1 MTWIII
7 GAALAGLTITF
18 LISALMQK
26 KKAIRYLTKNFGD
39 IPNRIYRESD
49 HESIVSYW
57 DIKSAQYKNCEKID
71 SLTWDDLDMQKTYE
85 RINSTQSSVGDEV
98 LYAMLH
104 KQNLDANRLKET
116 ERLVHHFELEE
127 ASRLKLQYP
136 LFRLGEEPSNGLAAF
151 LDQPNTKRL
160 KYAFLYPLLCILSL
174 LSLLTIFF
182 SHTIGLTSFVIVS
195 LINIFFYYKTKL
207 GLTQQLTTV
216 RYLFSMLKCAE
227 QICKID
233 DPALSHYAETLK
245 NNYRPMKAITRLS
258 KIFLSNPSSEL
269 DFLTEYLK
277 MMFLLD
283 FVFYNL
289 LLTSVSKYTAQCTA
303 IYETIGYL
311 DAVIAV
317 ASYRKSLDCYCTPRF
332 TDRDEIVLKQIAH
345 PLLKNPVRNTVTI
358 QRMSLITG
366 SNASG
371 KSTFVKSVAIN
382 MILAQT
388 IHTCTAEELSFKPSF
403 LVSSMAVRDSI
414 ETGESYYIAELNSL
428 KRVLDGLNENVRCVC
443 FVDEILKGTN
453 TIERIAASS
462 AILQYLSSKNALA
475 LVATHDIELTEITQA
490 FCDNFHFRET
500 VTENGIV
507 FDYQIHDGYAT
518 TKNAIRLLDFMG
530 YPASVTQQADILA
543 RDFET
548 NRIWKRL

>member
-1 MTWIII
+1 
-7 GAALAGLTITF
+7 
-18 LISALMQK
+18 
-26 KKAIRYLTKNFGD
+26 
-39 IPNRIYRESD
+39 
-49 HESIVSYW
+49 
-57 DIKSAQYKNCEKID
+57 
-71 SLTWDDLDMQKTYE
+71 
-85 RINSTQSSVGDEV
+85 
-98 LYAMLH
+98 
-104 KQNLDANRLKET
+104 
-116 ERLVHHFELEE
+116 
-127 ASRLKLQYP
+127 
-136 LFRLGEEPSNGLAAF
+136 
-151 LDQPNTKRL
+151 
-160 KYAFLYPLLCILSL
+160 
-174 LSLLTIFF
+174 
-182 SHTIGLTSFVIVS
+182 
-195 LINIFFYYKTKL
+195 
-207 GLTQQLTTV
+207 
-216 RYLFSMLKCAE
+216 
-227 QICKID
+227 
-233 DPALSHYAETLK
+233 
-245 NNYRPMKAITRLS
+245 
-258 KIFLSNPSSEL
+258 
-269 DFLTEYLK
+269 
-277 MMFLLD
+277 
-283 FVFYNL
+283 
-289 LLTSVSKYTAQCTA
+289 
-303 IYETIGYL
+303 
-311 DAVIAV
+311 
-317 ASYRKSLDCYCTPRF
+317 
-332 TDRDEIVLKQIAH
+332 
-345 PLLKNPVRNTVTI
+345 
-358 QRMSLITG
+358 
-366 SNASG
+366 
-371 KSTFVKSVAIN
+371 